1 MNIRTKRS
9 IKKHTRKKTK
19 KKSYKKRSYKKR
31 SYKKRKKS
39 SKIMKSGGPSGS
51 TITKMRAK
59 EAKEAAEK
67 ERIKREDIE
76 AGSEKYKQGNNYL
89 YEDKDYIKA
98 VNHYKEAGV
107 HFRSAGSKDLEKAV
121 KEGIKIAKMKIERDK
136 CIKLYHELSE
146 TIKDASVE
154 DEDKLIAQYKMDC
167 PNGTSMPSY

>member
-1 MNIRTKRS
+1 MNIRNKWT

-19 KKSYKKRSYKKR
+19 EKPYKKKNKKRSYKK
-31 SYKKRKKS
+31 KKS

-51 TITKMRAK
+51 AITKMRAK

-67 ERIKREDIE
+67 ERIKKEHIE
-76 AGSEKYKQGNNYL
+76 AGLEKYKQGNNYL

-107 HFRSAGSKDLEKAV
+107 HFRSAGSKDLDAAV
-121 KEGIKIAKMKIERDK
+121 KKGIKIAKMKIKRDK

-146 TIKDASVE
+146 KIKDESVE
-154 DEDKLIAQYKMDC
+154 EEDKLIAQYKMDC